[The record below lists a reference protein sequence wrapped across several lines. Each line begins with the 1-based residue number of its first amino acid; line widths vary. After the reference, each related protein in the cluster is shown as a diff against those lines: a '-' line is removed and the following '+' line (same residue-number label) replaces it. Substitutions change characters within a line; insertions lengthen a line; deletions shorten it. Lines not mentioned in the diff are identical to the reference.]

1 MLLLHSGNT
10 LIRNKDSPISEAR
23 GASMDDHSEFE
34 GKIRKLWIGEADRF
48 REHLLRLDPASRANR
63 FGTPVTN
70 YFIEKYAANAL
81 GPDSIVHGFF
91 VDGTL
96 RGCAELRVSA
106 NHFPHEA
113 EAAFSIER
121 PWQNVG
127 VGSALMGRTILA
139 ARNRSMRK
147 LYMNCLSH
155 NHPMQAIARKY
166 EADLRFAA
174 NDVVAEITNPRPDPL
189 SLFRE
194 FIADGYSFASAVL
207 DAQSRML
214 KAA

>member
-1 MLLLHSGNT
+1 MH
-10 LIRNKDSPISEAR
+10 DISEAD
-23 GASMDDHSEFE
+23 GV
-34 GKIRKLWIGEADRF
+34 IRKLWIGETDRF
-48 REHLLRLDPASRANR
+48 RAHLLRLDPASRANR
-63 FGTPVTN
+63 FGTPVTD
-70 YFIEKYAANAL
+70 YFIERYAAKAL
-81 GPDSIVHGFF
+81 GADSIVHGFF
-91 VDGTL
+91 VDGIL
-96 RGCAELRVSA
+96 RGCAELRSSA
-106 NHFPHEA
+106 DYFPGEA

-127 VGSALMGRTILA
+127 VGSALLGRTILA
-139 ARNRSMRK
+139 ARNRSIRK

-189 SLFRE
+189 SLLRE
-194 FIADGYSFASAVL
+194 FMADGYSFATALL
-207 DAQSRML
+207 DAQSRIL